1 MRHEICEDASELLT
15 VWVCWQHST
24 GPVLQS
30 PVDWGVGV
38 AAARTVKKRMAEKVV
53 WDTRANVVKVLVV

>member
-1 MRHEICEDASELLT
+1 M
-15 VWVCWQHST
+15 
-24 GPVLQS
+24 LQS